1 MAEIVILPRTIEINK
16 EDYINDTKAI
26 YLKQGYSE
34 YASTLYA
41 EAEAYEMWQRILER
55 KK

>member
-1 MAEIVILPRTIEINK
+1 MAEIIILPRTIKINK

-26 YLKQGYSE
+26 YLQQGYSE

-41 EAEAYEMWQRILER
+41 EQEAHEMWQRIFER